1 MQEVCISDPGALA
14 KLLPMEPCLD
24 PGCNCQLDSD
34 CPGENGRYERLTQNY
49 KQHFKNILE

>member
-34 CPGENGRYERLTQNY
+34 CPGENGRYEQLTQNY
-49 KQHFKNILE
+49 KQHFKNI